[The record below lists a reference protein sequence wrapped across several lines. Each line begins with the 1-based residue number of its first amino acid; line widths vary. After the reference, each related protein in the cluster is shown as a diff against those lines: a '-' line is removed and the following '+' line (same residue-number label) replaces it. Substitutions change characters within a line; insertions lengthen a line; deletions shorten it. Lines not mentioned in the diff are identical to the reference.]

1 MQNLSG
7 KIASMVFV
15 ILLGLVLYLSFDL
28 ETKEELKISVID
40 INGNIHLPENAYLDY
55 AKLSDSTLG
64 KEKADYSLLTLQL
77 IRDRFQKHPYI
88 KNVVVSY
95 EGKGEVVVNIT
106 EKEFKALLLSGD
118 DRYLMTKEMEIL
130 PVLDHTQKI
139 NYPVIQINPEEQ
151 GVENF
156 QVAKNN
162 EELKTSFKILTAA
175 KLLNPGLYDNLSE
188 IDLRDGKNVVIYF
201 SSVDYPVILGR
212 ENEIKKMVVFER
224 LWESIGTVQANKLL
238 EYVDL
243 RFTDKVFL
251 GISGD
256 VLQVE
261 ETQS

>member
-15 ILLGLVLYLSFDL
+15 ILLGLVLYLSFGL
-28 ETKEELKISVID
+28 EKKEELKISVIN
-40 INGNIHLPENAYLDY
+40 INGNSHLSKNAYLEY
-55 AKLSDSTLG
+55 AKLFGSISE
-64 KEKADYSLLTLQL
+64 KEKSNYNSLTLQL

-95 EGKGEVVVNIT
+95 EGKGEVIVNIT
-106 EKEFKALLLSGD
+106 EKEFKALLLSGS
-118 DRYLMTKEMEIL
+118 DRYLMTNGMEVL
-130 PVLDHTQKI
+130 PVLEGSQNI
-139 NYPVIQINPEEQ
+139 NYPVIQINPE
-151 GVENF
+151 GKRVEHF
-156 QVAKNN
+156 QIAKNN

-188 IDLRDGKNVVIYF
+188 IDLRDGKNVIIYF

-212 ENEIKKMVVFER
+212 ENEIKKMVVFEK

-243 RFTDKVFL
+243 RFSDKVYL
-251 GISGD
+251 GIAGD
-256 VLQVE
+256 ILQVE

>member
-1 MQNLSG
+1 MPNLSG
-7 KIASMVFV
+7 KIASLIFV
-15 ILLGLVLYLSFDL
+15 ILIGIVLYLSFGL
-28 ETKEELKISVID
+28 ENTDKIEISSIQ
-40 INGNIHLPENAYLDY
+40 IEGNQHLPEDTYFEF
-55 AKLSDSTLG
+55 AKLQ
-64 KEKADYSLLTLQL
+64 EKTDYNLLTLQL

-95 EGKGEVVVNIT
+95 EGNGKVIVNIT
-106 EKEFKALLLSGD
+106 EKEFKALLLAGS
-118 DRYLMTKEMEIL
+118 DRYLMTKEMEVL
-130 PVLDHTQKI
+130 PVLEGSQNI

-151 GVENF
+151 GVVNF

-188 IDLRDGKNVVIYF
+188 IDLRDGKNVIIYF
-201 SSVDYPVILGR
+201 SSVDYPVILGK

-243 RFTDKVFL
+243 RFTDKVYL
-251 GISGD
+251 GIAGD
-256 VLQVE
+256 ILQAE